1 MKTTYPISAY
11 GLMAEKHW
19 REFLPKMV
27 RELEAQGKL
36 EEALYEAQ
44 ERTLDELLPLED
56 KLVADGL
63 TMDQASRQ
71 AWEMV
76 RERYILLPPEDE
88 QED

>member
-19 REFLPKMV
+19 REFRPKMV

-76 RERYILLPPEDE
+76 RERYILLPPEDG